1 MRRKLLIGCFVLII
15 ACVLT
20 TGLLGAAGLFLYSA
34 RSQPEEKN
42 QRLYQGITYIRD
54 TRQSPRPMVVH
65 VVKVN
70 LRASGI
76 DFLVTP
82 GDPEKGRS
90 LEARTT
96 SQFLQA
102 FDLQLAVNGDGSEP
116 SYYNNPLDFYPHVG
130 DPVEPLGF
138 AASRGTVYSENPDN
152 EPVLYISRRNRARFN
167 SPLGGIYNAISGF
180 SMLLEDGKSVAA
192 ADRAIHPRTVLA
204 LDQQARNLLIVVVDG
219 RQPGYSEGATL
230 DELAEIIIAH
240 GGYAAMNMDGGG
252 SSTLVMQTENGQP
265 ALLNSPIHKN
275 FPGEERPVGNHL
287 GIFAQPAD

>member
-1 MRRKLLIGCFVLII
+1 MRRKILIGCSILII
-15 ACVLT
+15 ACVLG
-20 TGLLGAAGLFLYSA
+20 TGLLGGAGLFLYSA
-34 RSQPEEKN
+34 RSQPEEQN
-42 QRLYQGITYIRD
+42 QTLYQGITYIRD
-54 TRQSPRPMVVH
+54 TRQAPRPLVVH

-82 GDPEKGRS
+82 GDPEKERS
-90 LEARTT
+90 LAARTT

-102 FDLQLAVNGDGSEP
+102 FDVQLAVNGDGSAP
-116 SYYNNPLDFYPHVG
+116 SHYNNPLDYYPRVG

-152 EPVLYISRRNRARFN
+152 EPVLYISRKNRARFN

-180 SMLLEDGKSVAA
+180 SMLLEDGKVVSP
-192 ADRAIHPRTVLA
+192 ADHAIHPRTVLA
-204 LDQQARNLLIVVVDG
+204 LDKQRRNLIIVVVDG

-230 DELAEIIIAH
+230 AELAEIVIAH
-240 GGYAAMNMDGGG
+240 GGHDAMNMDGGG
-252 SSTLVMQTENGQP
+252 SSTLVMQHTNGQP

-275 FPGEERPVGNHL
+275 IPGQERPVGNHL
-287 GIFAQPAD
+287 GIFAEPAD